1 LWNSIKGVVSHIG
14 EEILYLENNGLE
26 WEIEASVS
34 TLSRLP
40 RDGKEVRIY
49 TYLQHKDDGM
59 KLYGFSSPAE
69 KQLFLS
75 LISVS
80 GVGPKLG
87 LKILSGMKPEDFI
100 SSLDREDV
108 DSLSRIP
115 GLGKKTAQKII
126 LQLRGKLTS
135 DEDASVPI
143 QGGGGEIVE
152 ALTAMGFDK
161 KGASRSVA
169 KIWDAPAVKALSGN
183 ERDQEIMRLAIVDLS
198 SAG

>member
-1 LWNSIKGVVSHIG
+1 M
-14 EEILYLENNGLE
+14 LYLENNGLE

-34 TLSRLP
+34 TLSKLP
-40 RDGKEVRIY
+40 RDGREVRIY

-59 KLYGFSSPAE
+59 KLYGFSSAAE
-69 KQLFLS
+69 KQLF
-75 LISVS
+75 ISVIGVS

-100 SSLDREDV
+100 TALDREDI

-126 LQLRGKLTS
+126 LQLRGKLIS
-135 DEDASVPI
+135 DEETTLPEQA
-143 QGGGGEIVE
+143 GGEIVE
-152 ALTAMGFDK
+152 ALAAMGFDK
-161 KGASRSVA
+161 KTASRSVG
-169 KIWDAPAVKALSGN
+169 KILEAPAVKALAGHA
-183 ERDQEIMRLAIVDLS
+183 RDQEIMRLAIVDLS

>member
-1 LWNSIKGVVSHIG
+1 MWNSIKGVVTHIG
-14 EEILYLENNGLE
+14 AEVLYLENNGLE
-26 WEIEASVS
+26 WEIEASAS

-40 RDGKEVRIY
+40 RDGKEVKVY
-49 TYLQHKDDGM
+49 TYLQHKEDGM
-59 KLYGFSSPAE
+59 KLYGFSSPSE

-75 LISVS
+75 VIGVS

-100 SSLDREDV
+100 SALDREDV

-126 LQLRGKLTS
+126 LQLRGKLTGD
-135 DEDASVPI
+135 DEAPLPA
-143 QGGGGEIVE
+143 QAGGEIIE
-152 ALTAMGFDK
+152 ALAAMGFDK
-161 KGASRSVA
+161 KLAARSVG
-169 KIWDAPAVKALSGN
+169 KILESPAIKKLNGQD
-183 ERDQEIMRLAIVDLS
+183 RDQEVMRLAIVDLS